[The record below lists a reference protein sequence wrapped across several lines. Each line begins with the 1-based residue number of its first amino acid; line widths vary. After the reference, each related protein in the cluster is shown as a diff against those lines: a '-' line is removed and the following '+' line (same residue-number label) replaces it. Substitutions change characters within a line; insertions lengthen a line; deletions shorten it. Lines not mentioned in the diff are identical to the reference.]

1 MIEAT
6 CPKCQAVNHVG
17 DELVGRYTF
26 CDKCLCRFYVEA
38 PTLEALRKPKATSAR
53 LREAPT
59 AATSLDDLLRDTQQG
74 SRYVIQ
80 IFEKQ
85 RRVLQRMQW
94 ALWVIGALLVAN
106 LIVSL
111 GNQTRDNTSTRR
123 EQEPV
128 RVPGQR

>member
-1 MIEAT
+1 MEAT

-38 PTLEALRKPKATSAR
+38 PTLEALHRPKATGAP
-53 LREAPT
+53 LRAAPT

-80 IFEKQ
+80 ILEQ
-85 RRVLQRMQW
+85 QYRMLQRMQW
-94 ALWVIGALLVAN
+94 ALWMIGALAVAN
-106 LIVSL
+106 LL
-111 GNQTRDNTSTRR
+111 GVFWNQQADHPTAHH
-123 EQEPV
+123 EPESI
-128 RVPGQR
+128 RIPGQR